1 MKPTLTTK
9 FFVDLSLWS
18 LCVPIAFWLRLDGGW
33 VHYVREIVVM
43 MALGVPLK
51 AGTIYG
57 LGLYRRSWHRTGV
70 RDLMMLVFGIGIV
83 TLVLFLLAHV
93 RVEGLAIPRSAPLIS
108 GMLALLILCGARMAM
123 RIYAEQTGLLKAGKG
138 KDIRR
143 VLIAGAGEAGTL
155 VAREMLRN
163 PASGRVPVGFL
174 DDDPTKRRQLFLGL
188 PVPGRIEDLP
198 AVMHDQRV
206 DEVVIAMPS
215 AGGSTIRRV
224 VQTANEAGVA
234 YRIIPGIFELLSGRV
249 SISHIREVEVE
260 DLLRREPVRLDMQ
273 EIGAYLEDRVVLV
286 TGAGGSI
293 GSEIVRQVATFGPA
307 TLVLLGR
314 GENSIYQIDREM
326 AQEHPEIRRF
336 AVVTDIRDRTS
347 LEAVFRRHRP
357 DVIFHAGAH
366 KHVPLME
373 QNPAQA
379 VLNNV
384 GGTKNLVELALAFG
398 VERFVNVSTDKA
410 VNPTSVMGASKRV
423 AELVVYDA
431 SRRCKN
437 ACTYVSVRFGN
448 VLGSRG
454 SVIPLFKEQIRQGGP
469 ITITHP
475 EMVRYFMTI
484 PEASQLVLQAG
495 SMAENGNV
503 YVLDMG
509 EPVKILDLARDL
521 ILLSG
526 LQLEDI
532 EIRYS
537 GIRPGEKL
545 YEELMTAEE
554 GIVSSCHEKVFV
566 ARKSSRL
573 GESFTPLLESLFA
586 AAEAQDEDRIRDL
599 FKQLIPT
606 HCFAPSGGDGAPATP
621 VAPRSIGETNDKPKS
636 PSLPSPRTAQPERN
650 RIAR

>member
-18 LCVPIAFWLRLDGGW
+18 LCVPIAFWLRLDKAW
-33 VHYVREIVVM
+33 VDFVREIVIM
-43 MALGVPLK
+43 MALGAPFK
-51 AGTIYG
+51 AAAIYG

-70 RDLMMLVFGIGIV
+70 RDLIMLVLGIGIV
-83 TLVLFLLAHV
+83 TAVLFLLGQV
-93 RVEGLAIPRSAPLIS
+93 RVEGFSIPRSVPLIT
-108 GMLALLILCGARMAM
+108 GMLALLIMSGARMAM

-138 KDIRR
+138 EDVRR
-143 VLIAGAGEAGTL
+143 VLIVGAGEAGTL

-163 PASGRVPVGFL
+163 PAAGRLPIGFL
-174 DDDPTKRRQLFLGL
+174 DDDPVKRRQLFLGL

-198 AVMHDQRV
+198 QVVREQRV

-224 VQTANEAGVA
+224 VRIANDAGVT

-273 EIGAYLEDRVVLV
+273 EIGDYLEDRVVLV

-293 GSEIVRQVATFGPA
+293 GSEIVRQVAAFGPA
-307 TLVLLGR
+307 TLILLGR

-326 AQEHPEIRRF
+326 AQEHPHIRRF
-336 AVVTDIRDRTS
+336 AVVTDIRDRKS
-347 LEAVFRRHRP
+347 LEAVFRRHHP
-357 DVIFHAGAH
+357 QVIFHAGAH

-384 GGTKNLVELALAFG
+384 GGTRNLVELALEYG
-398 VERFVNVSTDKA
+398 VEGFVNISTDKA

-431 SRRCKN
+431 SRRCK
-437 ACTYVSVRFGN
+437 APSTYVSVRFGN

-454 SVIPLFKEQIRQGGP
+454 SVIPLFKEQIRRGGP

-526 LQLEDI
+526 LQLDDI
-532 EIRYS
+532 EIQYS

-554 GIVSSCHEKVFV
+554 GTVASRHEKVFV
-566 ARKSSRL
+566 ARNSSRL
-573 GESFTPLLESLFA
+573 GENFSSLLESLLA
-586 AAEAQDEDRIRDL
+586 AAEAQDEERIRSL

-606 HCFAPSGGDGAPATP
+606 HCFAPTGGDGAPASP
-621 VAPRSIGETNDKPKS
+621 VAPEIICESNGKS
-636 PSLPSPRTAQPERN
+636 KTATFTSRQSSTS
-650 RIAR
+650 